1 MIVGLDLGT
10 AFTTIVVVDVDD
22 ERLSVVGVGRVPT
35 VGLRK
40 GGVINIDAAAS
51 SIAKATQQAQTISG
65 RKIDSV
71 VATVSGM
78 HVKGFNSHGVV
89 PVKNK
94 TVTQRDVERV
104 LEAARAVAI
113 PGDREIIHILPQ
125 EYIVDDQDGIVEPRG
140 MSGIRLESRAH
151 IVTSMITSAQNI
163 VKSARLAGLSVSS
176 VVASPVAASQA
187 VLTKEERELGALVL
201 DLGAGT
207 TSLTVVHGGAIRHT
221 AVLAVGGS
229 YVTGDIAAGLRTPL
243 LSAEELKLKYGIARP
258 TMCSRDE
265 TIEVPLVGGG
275 SRIVYRSLLGTI
287 IEPRVQEII
296 QLADRELKRSGFQR
310 QLAAGVVISG
320 GGANLRG
327 ITEVVSNVFQMPAKV
342 GAPLGLTGFVETM
355 NAPELATAAGVASFV
370 HLAVQGAKPAISGNR
385 LGQAVRAVNS
395 WFQEHF

>member
-10 AFTTIVVVDVDD
+10 AFTTVIVADTDGD
-22 ERLSVVGVGRVPT
+22 RPTIVGVGRVPT

-51 SIAKATQQAQTISG
+51 SIAKAAQQAQTVSG

-113 PGDREIIHILPQ
+113 PGDREIIHVLPQ

-163 VKSARLAGLSVSS
+163 VKSARLAGLTVTG
-176 VVASPVAASQA
+176 VVASPVAAAQA

-221 AVLAVGGS
+221 AVLPVGGS
-229 YVTGDIAAGLRTPL
+229 YVTSDIAAGLRTPL

-287 IEPRVQEII
+287 IEPRVQEIV

-310 QLAAGVVISG
+310 QLAAGVVLSG
-320 GGANLRG
+320 GGANLKG
-327 ITEVVSNVFQMPAKV
+327 VVDVVSAVFQMPTKI
-342 GAPLGLTGFVETM
+342 GAPQGLAGFSETI
-355 NAPELATAAGVASFV
+355 NSPELATAGGILSFV
-370 HLAVQGAKPAISGNR
+370 TASALAARPIESGKGIGRAI
-385 LGQAVRAVNS
+385 RAVNS

>member
-10 AFTTIVVVDVDD
+10 AFTTVIVADVDG
-22 ERLSVVGVGRVPT
+22 EQPTIVGVGRVPT

-40 GGVINIDAAAS
+40 GGVINIDAASS
-51 SIAKATQQAQTISG
+51 SIAKAVQQAQAVAG
-65 RKIDSV
+65 RKIDSL

-94 TVTQRDVERV
+94 TVTSRDVERV

-113 PGDREIIHILPQ
+113 PGDREIIHVLPQ
-125 EYIVDDQDGIVEPRG
+125 EYIVDDQDGISEPRG

-163 VKSARLAGLSVSS
+163 VKSARLAGQAVSS
-176 VVASPVAASQA
+176 IIAAPVAASYS
-187 VLTKEERELGALVL
+187 VLSKEERELGAVVL

-207 TSLTVVHGGAIRHT
+207 TSLVVVHGGAIRHT
-221 AVLAVGGS
+221 AVLPVGGGYITS
-229 YVTGDIAAGLRTPL
+229 DIAAGLRTPL
-243 LSAEELKLKYGIARP
+243 LAAEELKLKHGIARP
-258 TMCSRDE
+258 AMCSREE

-275 SRIVYRSLLGTI
+275 SRIIYRSLLGTI
-287 IEPRVQEII
+287 IEPRIQEIV

-310 QLAAGVVISG
+310 QLAAGVVLSG

-327 ITEVVSNVFQMPAKV
+327 VVDVVSSIFQMPAKIGV
-342 GAPLGLTGFVETM
+342 PLGFSGFMETR
-355 NAPELATAAGVASFV
+355 AIPDLVTAAGIISFMRVASQASQPV
-370 HLAVQGAKPAISGNR
+370 ESGSK
-385 LGQAVRAVNS
+385 LGRAVRAVNS
-395 WFQEHF
+395 WFHEHF